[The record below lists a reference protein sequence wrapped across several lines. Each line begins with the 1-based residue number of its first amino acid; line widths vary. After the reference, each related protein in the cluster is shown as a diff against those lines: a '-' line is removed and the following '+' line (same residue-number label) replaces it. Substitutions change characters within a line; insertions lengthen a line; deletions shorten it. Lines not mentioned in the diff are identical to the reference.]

1 MTLQSMQPKVKRWQP
16 VYAALLKTGVITTE
30 EIRQIAG
37 VGYNDVEHI
46 LTALTYQCPLSEVSA
61 GVYKLLTESDME
73 QFARQELTRRR
84 NSKRRVRHG

>member
-1 MTLQSMQPKVKRWQP
+1 MSNEYTE
-16 VYAALLKTGVITTE
+16 YAAESKTLAAGICGATTE

-46 LTALTYQCPLSEVSA
+46 LMALTYQCPLYEVSS

-84 NSKRRVRHG
+84 NSKRRG